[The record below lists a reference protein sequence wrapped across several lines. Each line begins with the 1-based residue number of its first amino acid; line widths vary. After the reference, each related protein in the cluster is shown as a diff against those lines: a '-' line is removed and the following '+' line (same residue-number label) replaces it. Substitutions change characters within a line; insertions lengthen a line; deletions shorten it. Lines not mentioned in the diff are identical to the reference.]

1 MVVCGVCFN
10 VISFTVGKKE
20 LLESSDVLTSTCVRF
35 QWINFHVHRPTC
47 SNGSNGDA
55 CRCDPSC
62 AQYGDCCL
70 DSPSFVSE
78 QQRLGASLF
87 TCSDT
92 DVYMMSSC
100 PVEWK
105 DPSTRHH
112 CEHHD
117 TSYGDPLFDVP
128 VTSSR
133 TNITYR
139 NRHCALCHRDLH
151 VGATNIWS
159 IYFSCENAWID
170 LDDEEIINHLVYNT
184 TTSSWILNITE
195 NPEFMIFQN
204 YKQVYSC
211 RVGVQT
217 PEMLREVLRTCDS
230 STVNVCP
237 EDWTNE
243 EVQALCEAYSAHMCL
258 NSTVY
263 RNHYCGMCNNN
274 GSFQG
279 SFCLEVGTRSK
290 TTQQPPDFTVLL
302 DWHRLRRRDTCQ
314 QVTEEYDPFTRI
326 CRPIFVEAEGK
337 SELGSLKLVHLI

>member
-1 MVVCGVCFN
+1 MVICGLCCN
-10 VISFTVGKKE
+10 IINLIVGNKE
-20 LLESSDVLTSTCVRF
+20 LLESSEVLTSTCVRC
-35 QWINFHVHRPTC
+35 QWIYFHVHRQTC
-47 SNGSNGDA
+47 SNGPNGDA

-70 DSPSFVSE
+70 DAPSFVSE

-87 TCSDT
+87 TCSDK

-105 DPSTRHH
+105 DPSTRYH

-117 TSYGDPLFDVP
+117 TSYRDPLFDVP
-128 VTSSR
+128 ITSSR

-139 NRHCALCHRDLH
+139 NRHCALCHHDLD
-151 VGATNIWS
+151 VGTSNIWS

-170 LDDEEIINHLVYNT
+170 LDDEKIINHLVYNT

-204 YKQVYSC
+204 YDQVYSC
-211 RVGVQT
+211 RVGVQA
-217 PEMLREVLRTCDS
+217 PEVLLEVMRTCDS

-237 EDWTNE
+237 EDWTDE
-243 EVQALCEAYSAHMCL
+243 EVQALCEAYSVHMCL

-263 RNHYCGMCNNN
+263 RNQYCGMCNNN
-274 GSFQG
+274 GSLQG
-279 SFCLEVGTRSK
+279 SVCLNVRTRLK
-290 TTQQPPDFTVLL
+290 TTPRPPDFTVLL

-314 QVTEEYDPFTRI
+314 QVTEEYDPFTRT
-326 CRPIFVEAEGK
+326 CRPVFVEAECK
-337 SELGSLKLVHLI
+337 SELGSLQLVHPN